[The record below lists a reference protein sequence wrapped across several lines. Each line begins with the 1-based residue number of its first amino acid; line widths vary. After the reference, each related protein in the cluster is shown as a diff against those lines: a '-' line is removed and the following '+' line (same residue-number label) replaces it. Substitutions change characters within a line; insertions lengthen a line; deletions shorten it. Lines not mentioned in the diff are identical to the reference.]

1 MELFDA
7 LKFEIKKTWRGMLI
21 FGGVIGGLFL
31 ILVAIY
37 DPAIFENYNDIIASF
52 PPELLGFLGGQVD
65 LGTFPG
71 YFNMYVFEFAWMWYG
86 LYLILKVAQDIPG
99 EMENK
104 TIDLVL
110 SKPIKRW
117 EYVLSKQIQHIITI
131 LVVLVMS
138 FLLILVAVGFNSNIV
153 FADVDFGGVML
164 SFAWLAIL
172 LWAIE
177 STVLLISTVFR
188 RRHAT
193 SIGFA
198 LIMVLWFI
206 PAFSGSIPID
216 NIEYISI
223 FHYFNTRVILID
235 GLFTNV
241 LRDILILIGWS
252 VVMSAGAIIYFA
264 KRDIPV

>member
-7 LKFEIKKTWRGMLI
+7 LKFEIKKGWKSMLI
-21 FGGVIGGLFL
+21 FGGVIGLLFL
-31 ILVAIY
+31 VLVAMY
-37 DPAIFENYNDIIASF
+37 DPAIFEHYNEIIESL
-52 PPELLGFLGGQVD
+52 PPELLGLLGGQVD
-65 LGTFPG
+65 LGTFSG
-71 YFNMYVFEFAWMWYG
+71 YFNMYTLEFAWMWFG

-117 EYVLSKQIQHIITI
+117 EYVLSKQLHHIITI
-131 LVVLVMS
+131 
-138 FLLILVAVGFNSNIV
+138 FVAVTIPLGLSLAAIGFNTKILNTNV
-153 FADVDFGGVML
+153 NFGGILL
-164 SFAWLAIL
+164 SYLWLTIL

-188 RRHAT
+188 RRSAT
-193 SIGFA
+193 AIGFA
-198 LIMVLWFI
+198 VIMVLWFI

-223 FHYFNTRVILID
+223 FQYFNTRVILID
-235 GLFTNV
+235 ELMTNV
-241 LRDILILIGWS
+241 VRDILILVGWS
-252 VVMSAGAIIYFA
+252 VVMSVCAIIYFM